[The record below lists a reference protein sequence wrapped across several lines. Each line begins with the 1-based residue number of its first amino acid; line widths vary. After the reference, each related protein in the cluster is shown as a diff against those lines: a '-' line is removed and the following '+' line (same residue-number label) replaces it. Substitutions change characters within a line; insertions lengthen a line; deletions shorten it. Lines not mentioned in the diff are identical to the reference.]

1 MRRISSVSSLLN
13 EFVTHEMNAY
23 LGIARIKN
31 HLRCRFIPFKTSLF
45 LREFRSQNRNDC
57 SQFTTLR
64 LSILNGWAQDTSS
77 NLCFPGATRRTRL
90 VHELECSVH
99 LRVQLLH
106 DLYSLSLIL
115 ALEIHMGLGY
125 AECVEMMAVRNL
137 SPMLWL
143 DSGRRKPPKNQPA
156 NFLESISQKY
166 AQMLPK
172 PIP

>member
-115 ALEIHMGLGY
+115 ALELHMGIGY

-143 DSGRRKPPKNQPA
+143 DYSFDLSLDKTIH
-156 NFLESISQKY
+156 ISNLQI
-166 AQMLPK
+166 QNTTRVPSNS
-172 PIP
+172 